1 LDAIYDLVRLMDT
14 IDLDI
19 MKAIENVS
27 PKRSISPVKV
37 NEVLKLDEVE
47 LGDRLMKLRKSGH
60 VDILIS
66 DYPSSLT
73 LPNAISK
80 VFVTELGRKTLKE
93 IG

>member
-1 LDAIYDLVRLMDT
+1 MDT

-19 MKAIENVS
+19 LKAIETVS
-27 PKRSISPVKV
+27 LKRSISPVKV
-37 NEVLKLDEVE
+37 NEILKLDEVE
-47 LGDRLMKLRKSGH
+47 LGDRLLKLRRSGH

-93 IG
+93 KG

>member
-1 LDAIYDLVRLMDT
+1 MLMDS
-14 IDLDI
+14 IDVDI
-19 MKAIENVS
+19 LKAIETVS

-37 NEVLKLDEVE
+37 NEVLKLDETE
-47 LGDRLMKLRKSGH
+47 LGKRLMQLKKSGH

-80 VFVTELGRKTLKE
+80 VFLTELGRKILE
-93 IG
+93 GGQ

>member
-1 LDAIYDLVRLMDT
+1 MDT
-14 IDLDI
+14 TDLDI
-19 MKAIENVS
+19 LKAIELLP

-37 NEVLKLDEVE
+37 KEILKLDENE
-47 LGDRLMKLRKSGH
+47 LGNRLMKLRKSGH

-80 VFVTELGRKTLKE
+80 VFVTDLGRKALKE
-93 IG
+93 NG

>member
-1 LDAIYDLVRLMDT
+1 MDKKDLEIL
-14 IDLDI
+14 
-19 MKAIENVS
+19 KAIETLS
-27 PKRSISPVKV
+27 PKHSISPVRV

-66 DYPSSLT
+66 DYPSSRS

-80 VFVTELGRKTLKE
+80 VFVTELGRKVLEEK
-93 IG
+93 G

>member
-1 LDAIYDLVRLMDT
+1 MYYLVRLMET
-14 IDLDI
+14 TDLDI
-19 MKAIENVS
+19 LNAIETLS

-37 NEVLKLDEVE
+37 NEILKLDEVE
-47 LGDRLMKLRKSGH
+47 LGDRLLKLRKSGH

-80 VFVTELGRKTLKE
+80 VFVTDLGRRALREK
-93 IG
+93 G